1 MIDPSSSEEEGEE
14 DPIVNVSTKSR
25 LAVPPKST
33 GGITVASGTSSPAVG
48 SNIPVSGSNGDFD
61 GNHRP
66 SNAIAVVNRTDVGNV
81 GVGGAMVIGP
91 SKNDQVHG
99 NRAEGGNLEV
109 PNNGIPSQFV
119 SSFGEC
125 KSSYKQHISGK
136 NRIIIQ
142 QLSSSGHLQRQQAT
156 LSPYH
161 SHHHQQKQINNPHK
175 KFTIEEPYLHTS
187 FSDQKSFAARGVT
200 DVSYITGNMTQSQYS
215 NSITPVW
222 SSVDA
227 QFQEVIQSNNH
238 LLLSSSSGV
247 SQETLNQS
255 IGSSRANSLPRPVSP
270 SPSVNSDK
278 PETGDPHDKHEREEE
293 ERKRR
298 IQLYVFISRCISYP
312 FNAKQPTDMTKRQ
325 PKITKQQLEIITQR
339 FQSFLKGE
347 TQIMADEAFQNAVQ
361 SYHDVFLK
369 SERVLKMV
377 QSGASSQHDFREV
390 FRNNIEKRVR
400 SLPEIDGLSKETVL
414 TSWMAKFDIILKGSG
429 EEDSKRPSRM
439 QQSLNSEL
447 ILSKEQLYDMFQQI
461 LSVKKFEHQILFNAL
476 MLDSADEQ
484 AAAIRRELDGRMQRV
499 GEMEKNRKL
508 MPKFVLKE
516 MESLYIEELK
526 SSINLLMAN
535 LESLPVSK
543 GNMDSKYG
551 LQKLKRYNHSTP
563 SFLKLILRSH
573 GSLSKL
579 EGDSEDGST
588 QLTKLDVVL
597 TFQLEVI
604 VMEVKGLKSL
614 APNRIVYCTME
625 VENGEKLQTDQ
636 AEASKP
642 MWDTQGD
649 FTTTH
654 PLPVVKVKLYTENPG
669 MLALEDKELGK
680 VTLRPTPLS
689 SKSPEWHR
697 MIIPKNLPDQDI
709 RIKIACRLDKPLNMK
724 HCGHL
729 YAIGKSVWKKWKRRY
744 FVLVQVSQYTFAMC
758 SYKEK
763 KSEPSEMMQLDGYT
777 VDYIEAAS
785 ANLMFGIDLNGGRY
799 FFNAVR
805 EGDSISFACDDENEC
820 SLWVMAMYRATG
832 QSHKPTPP
840 ITQDKNSA
848 MSKIQGDADKAR
860 KHGMEDYIS
869 ADPCTYDHA
878 TLFKTLQN
886 LTLEYRLNDPYASL
900 GWFSP
905 GQVFVLDEYCA
916 RYGVRGCYR
925 HLCYLSDL
933 LDRAEKQHMI
943 DPTLIHYS
951 FAFCASHVHGNRP
964 DGVGSIT
971 HEEKEKFAEIKE
983 RLRQLLEFQI
993 TNFRYC
999 FPFGRP
1005 EGALKATLSL
1015 LERVL
1020 MKDIVTPVPPEE
1032 VRQMIKKSLETAALV
1047 NYTRLSNKA
1056 KIEDDLRGEIIVPPP
1071 KKLEDLIHLAE
1082 LCVDLLQQ
1090 NEEHYGEAFAWF
1102 SDLLVEHAEIFWSL
1116 FAVDMDRVLSEQAPD
1131 TWDSFP
1137 LFQILND
1144 YLRADDNLR
1153 NGRYHQHLRDTFA
1166 PLVVRY
1172 VDLME
1177 SSIAQS
1183 IHKGFEKERWESKGI
1198 NAALNPAALNNAAQA
1213 LNTAALNPSTLLSGK
1228 KDQVNFY
1235 VPKLPRQSVATA
1247 AVDDMR
1253 NGCATSEDLFWKL
1266 DALQSF
1272 IRDLHWPDA
1281 EFRQHL
1287 EQRLKMMAVDMIEQ
1301 CIQRTDSSFQSWLK
1315 KNVAFI
1321 STDYIIPSEMCAMVN
1336 VILDAK
1342 NQSFKLTTIDGI
1354 DLYKFHA
1361 KIDDQIDKANV
1372 AMTQGL
1378 SGKLMSV
1385 LESTLS
1391 KLARYDEGSLIG
1403 SILSFTNVSSSGK
1416 DLGQGYV
1423 NFLRNNMDQIRG
1435 KIGDDLWTLNFFEQ
1449 WYTQQV
1455 IMLNNWLS
1463 ERSDNALHYAQV
1475 SSISHI
1481 IKKIYSDFELQG
1493 VLEDKLNSKA
1503 YQTVSVRMA
1512 TEEATCSLTMPEV
1525 AEGDE
1530 ACDDIRE
1537 ADEEDTGEE
1546 SNIPRGLPK
1555 SKVAAAQAAAV
1566 TNVVAGRVGNLLGKG
1581 IGGLSSKLGSGSWF

>member
-1 MIDPSSSEEEGEE
+1 MIDPSSSEEEGDDE
-14 DPIVNVSTKSR
+14 
-25 LAVPPKST
+25 
-33 GGITVASGTSSPAVG
+33 TVANLPNKGRIGAQQKTVAPVAAPSTSTSAATIPITTSGPNTH
-48 SNIPVSGSNGDFD
+48 NGDFPT
-61 GNHRP
+61 NQRP
-66 SNAIAVVNRTDVGNV
+66 SNTSGGSSRFDGSDG
-81 GVGGAMVIGP
+81 GVGG
-91 SKNDQVHG
+91 STKNDQPQLG
-99 NRAEGGNLEV
+99 TEGGSLEV
-109 PNNGIPSQFV
+109 PNNGIPS
-119 SSFGEC
+119 G
-125 KSSYKQHISGK
+125 I
-136 NRIIIQ
+136 
-142 QLSSSGHLQRQQAT
+142 
-156 LSPYH
+156 
-161 SHHHQQKQINNPHK
+161 
-175 KFTIEEPYLHTS
+175 
-187 FSDQKSFAARGVT
+187 
-200 DVSYITGNMTQSQYS
+200 
-215 NSITPVW
+215 
-222 SSVDA
+222 
-227 QFQEVIQSNNH
+227 
-238 LLLSSSSGV
+238 

-255 IGSSRANSLPRPVSP
+255 VGSSRANSLPRPLSP
-270 SPSVNSDK
+270 SPSTASDK
-278 PETGDPHDKHEREEE
+278 HDGGDPHEKHEREEE

-339 FQSFLKGE
+339 FQAFLKGE

-369 SERVLKMV
+369 SERVMKMV
-377 QSGASSQHDFREV
+377 QSGACSQHDFREV

-429 EEDSKRPSRM
+429 EEDTKRPSRM

-563 SFLKLILRSH
+563 SFLKMILRSH

-579 EGDSEDGST
+579 EGDSEDGTT

-654 PLPVVKVKLYTENPG
+654 ALPVVKVKLYTENPG

-680 VTLRPTPLS
+680 VTIKPTPLA

-697 MIIPKNLPDQDI
+697 MIVPKNLPDQDV

-729 YAIGKSVWKKWKRRY
+729 FAIGKSVWKKWKRRY

-785 ANLMFGIDLNGGRY
+785 ANLMFGIDLNGGRF

-805 EGDSISFACDDENEC
+805 EGDSIAFACDDENEC

-869 ADPCTYDHA
+869 ADPCTFDHA
-878 TLFKTLQN
+878 SLFKTLQN

-971 HEEKEKFAEIKE
+971 HEEKEKFSEIKE

-1047 NYTRLSNKA
+1047 NYTRLSA
-1056 KIEDDLRGEIIVPPP
+1056 EARIEEDLRGELIVPPP

-1144 YLRADDNLR
+1144 YLRSDDNLR
-1153 NGRYHQHLRDTFA
+1153 NGRFHQHLRDTFA

-1183 IHKGFEKERWESKGI
+1183 IHKGFEKERWESKG
-1198 NAALNPAALNNAAQA
+1198 
-1213 LNTAALNPSTLLSGK
+1213 
-1228 KDQVNFY
+1228 
-1235 VPKLPRQSVATA
+1235 
-1247 AVDDMR
+1247 

-1423 NFLRNNMDQIRG
+1423 NFFRNNMDQIRG
-1435 KIGDDLWTLNFFEQ
+1435 KIADDLWTLNFFEQ
-1449 WYTQQV
+1449 WYSQQ
-1455 IMLNNWLS
+1455 INMLSSWLS
-1463 ERSDNALHYAQV
+1463 ERMDHALHYAQV
-1475 SSISHI
+1475 TSISHI

-1503 YQTVSVRMA
+1503 YQTVIQRMNA
-1512 TEEATCSLTMPEV
+1512 EEATCALTMPEV

-1530 ACDDIRE
+1530 NCDDIRNG
-1537 ADEEDTGEE
+1537 DEEDGGDESGAHAARSIPKPKTG
-1546 SNIPRGLPK
+1546 
-1555 SKVAAAQAAAV
+1555 AAQAAAV

-1581 IGGLSSKLGSGSWF
+1581 IGGLSSKLGSGGWF

>member
-1 MIDPSSSEEEGEE
+1 MIDPSSSEEEADDDPVVTKGGRNQSGVASHKPAGPVLVTTNLEPSGATQNGEFTPHGSPHHGGSSALE
-14 DPIVNVSTKSR
+14 SGSS
-25 LAVPPKST
+25 LAPSATGSAHHSAGKTFGDT
-33 GGITVASGTSSPAVG
+33 GGT
-48 SNIPVSGSNGDFD
+48 
-61 GNHRP
+61 
-66 SNAIAVVNRTDVGNV
+66 
-81 GVGGAMVIGP
+81 
-91 SKNDQVHG
+91 
-99 NRAEGGNLEV
+99 LEV
-109 PNNGIPSQFV
+109 PGGSLGSGMAQDSLSQ
-119 SSFGEC
+119 
-125 KSSYKQHISGK
+125 
-136 NRIIIQ
+136 
-142 QLSSSGHLQRQQAT
+142 
-156 LSPYH
+156 
-161 SHHHQQKQINNPHK
+161 
-175 KFTIEEPYLHTS
+175 TS
-187 FSDQKSFAARGVT
+187 KT
-200 DVSYITGNMTQSQYS
+200 
-215 NSITPVW
+215 
-222 SSVDA
+222 
-227 QFQEVIQSNNH
+227 
-238 LLLSSSSGV
+238 
-247 SQETLNQS
+247 
-255 IGSSRANSLPRPVSP
+255 NSLPRPISP
-270 SPSVNSDK
+270 SPSVVSDK
-278 PETGDPHDKHEREEE
+278 NEADVEEKHEREEE

-298 IQLYVFISRCISYP
+298 IQLYVFVSRCISYP

-325 PKITKQQLEIITQR
+325 PKIVKQQLEAITGR
-339 FQSFLKGE
+339 FQAFLKGE

-369 SERVLKMV
+369 SDRVQKMV
-377 QSGASSQHDFREV
+377 QSGACSQHDFREV

-414 TSWMAKFDIILKGSG
+414 TSWMAKFDIILKGTG
-429 EEDSKRPSRM
+429 EEDTKRPSRM
-439 QQSLNSEL
+439 QPSLNSEL
-447 ILSKEQLYDMFQQI
+447 VLSKEQLYDMFQQI
-461 LSVKKFEHQILFNAL
+461 LNVKKFEHQILFNAL

-484 AAAIRRELDGRMQRV
+484 AATIRRELDGRLQRV

-516 MESLYIEELK
+516 MESLYLDELK

-543 GNMDSKYG
+543 GSMDSKYG
-551 LQKLKRYNHSTP
+551 LQKFKRYNHSTP
-563 SFLKLILRSH
+563 SFFKMILRSH

-579 EGDSEDGST
+579 EGADSTDGET
-588 QLTKLDVVL
+588 QLSKLDVVL

-654 PLPVVKVKLYTENPG
+654 PLPVVKIKLYTENPG

-680 VTLRPTPLS
+680 FIMKPTPLS

-697 MIIPKNLPDQDI
+697 MTVPKNLPDQDL
-709 RIKIACRLDKPLNMK
+709 RIKIACRMERPLNMK
-724 HCGHL
+724 HCGYL
-729 YAIGKSVWKKWKRRY
+729 FAIGKTVWKKWKKRY

-763 KSEPSEMMQLDGYT
+763 KPEPAEMMQLDGYT
-777 VDYIEAAS
+777 VDYIEGAS

-805 EGDSISFACDDENEC
+805 EGDSIAYACDDENEC

-840 ITQDKNSA
+840 VTQDKNSA
-848 MSKIQGDADKAR
+848 ISKIQGDADKAR
-860 KHGMEDYIS
+860 KHGMEDFVS
-869 ADPCTYDHA
+869 ADPCTFDHA
-878 TLFKTLQN
+878 TLFKILQN

-933 LDRAEKQHMI
+933 LDRAEKQYMI
-943 DPTLIHYS
+943 DPTLVHYS

-971 HEEKEKFAEIKE
+971 HEEKEKFQQIKE
-983 RLRQLLEFQI
+983 RLRVLLEYQI
-993 TNFRYC
+993 TNFRFC

-1047 NYTRLSNKA
+1047 NYTRLSSEA
-1056 KIEDDLRGEIIVPPP
+1056 KIEEDLRGEMIVPSA

-1090 NEEHYGEAFAWF
+1090 NEEHYAELRKTDMDKNAVATSGNAADDNDQNATPNQLSAGNSSLSTGGTSGSGQVANNQASQPPPFRYCMPTHAVYTAPVPTAFAWF

-1116 FAVDMDRVLSEQAPD
+1116 FAVDMDRVLSEQPQD

-1144 YLRADDNLR
+1144 YLRMDDNLK
-1153 NGRYHQHLRDTFA
+1153 NGRFHQHLRDTFA

-1183 IHKGFEKERWESKGI
+1183 IHKGFEKERWESKG
-1198 NAALNPAALNNAAQA
+1198 
-1213 LNTAALNPSTLLSGK
+1213 LSLVK
-1228 KDQVNFY
+1228 KEKDIVFY
-1235 VPKLPRQSVATA
+1235 IPKLRNRKVEDEPTS
-1247 AVDDMR
+1247 

-1281 EFRQHL
+1281 DFRQHL
-1287 EQRLKMMAVDMIEQ
+1287 EQRLKLMACDMVEQ
-1301 CIQRTDSSFQSWLK
+1301 CLQRSDAAFQSWLK

-1342 NQSFKLTTIDGI
+1342 NQSFKLCTIDGV
-1354 DLYKFHA
+1354 DLFKYHA

-1372 AMTQGL
+1372 AMAQGL
-1378 SGKLMSV
+1378 IGKLMSV
-1385 LESTLS
+1385 LDSTLS
-1391 KLARYDEGSLIG
+1391 KLSRYDEGSLIG

-1423 NFLRNNMDQIRG
+1423 NFFRNNMDQIRG
-1435 KIGDDLWTLNFFEQ
+1435 KISDDLWTLNFFEQ
-1449 WYTQQV
+1449 WYTQQ
-1455 IMLNNWLS
+1455 INMLCNWLS
-1463 ERSDNALHYAQV
+1463 ERLDHSLHYAQCT
-1475 SSISHI
+1475 SLSHI
-1481 IKKIYSDFELQG
+1481 VKKIYSDFELQG
-1493 VLEDKLNSKA
+1493 VMQDKLNSKA
-1503 YQTVSVRMA
+1503 YQTVAQRMA
-1512 TEEATCSLTMPEV
+1512 TEEATCALTMPEGS
-1525 AEGDE
+1525 E
-1530 ACDDIRE
+1530 
-1537 ADEEDTGEE
+1537 GEE
-1546 SNIPRGLPK
+1546 ILDEVEEEEGEMGAGNATGGSGGGSGNVPK
-1555 SKVAAAQAAAV
+1555 PKIATATAAALPQI
-1566 TNVVAGRVGNLLGKG
+1566 GRVGNILGKG
-1581 IGGLSSKLGSGSWF
+1581 IGGLSSKLGSGGWF

>member
-25 LAVPPKST
+25 LAVPPKSA

-61 GNHRP
+61 GNHRA

-81 GVGGAMVIGP
+81 GVGGAMVPGP

-109 PNNGIPSQFV
+109 PNNGIP
-119 SSFGEC
+119 
-125 KSSYKQHISGK
+125 
-136 NRIIIQ
+136 
-142 QLSSSGHLQRQQAT
+142 
-156 LSPYH
+156 
-161 SHHHQQKQINNPHK
+161 
-175 KFTIEEPYLHTS
+175 
-187 FSDQKSFAARGVT
+187 
-200 DVSYITGNMTQSQYS
+200 
-215 NSITPVW
+215 
-222 SSVDA
+222 
-227 QFQEVIQSNNH
+227 
-238 LLLSSSSGV
+238 SGV

-1183 IHKGFEKERWESKGI
+1183 IHKGFEKERWESKG
-1198 NAALNPAALNNAAQA
+1198 
-1213 LNTAALNPSTLLSGK
+1213 
-1228 KDQVNFY
+1228 
-1235 VPKLPRQSVATA
+1235 
-1247 AVDDMR
+1247 

-1546 SNIPRGLPK
+1546 SNMPRGLPK

>member
-25 LAVPPKST
+25 LAVPPKSA

-61 GNHRP
+61 GNHRA

-81 GVGGAMVIGP
+81 GVGGAMVPGP

-109 PNNGIPSQFV
+109 PNNGIP
-119 SSFGEC
+119 
-125 KSSYKQHISGK
+125 
-136 NRIIIQ
+136 
-142 QLSSSGHLQRQQAT
+142 
-156 LSPYH
+156 
-161 SHHHQQKQINNPHK
+161 
-175 KFTIEEPYLHTS
+175 
-187 FSDQKSFAARGVT
+187 
-200 DVSYITGNMTQSQYS
+200 
-215 NSITPVW
+215 
-222 SSVDA
+222 
-227 QFQEVIQSNNH
+227 
-238 LLLSSSSGV
+238 SGV

-551 LQKLKRYNHSTP
+551 LQKLKRYNHR
-563 SFLKLILRSH
+563 KLILRSH

-1090 NEEHYGEAFAWF
+1090 NEEHYGELRRHDKVEKIKTRKEDGDVSGEHNISELGSAASHGIIGKTEQAIAAGTSTDGSSFRYCMPTHAVYTSPVPTAFAWF

-1546 SNIPRGLPK
+1546 SNMPRGLPK

>member
-1 MIDPSSSEEEGEE
+1 MIDPSSSEEESDEE
-14 DPIVNVSTKSR
+14 QTGSGKGAHQTLKHH
-25 LAVPPKST
+25 PP
-33 GGITVASGTSSPAVG
+33 
-48 SNIPVSGSNGDFD
+48 
-61 GNHRP
+61 
-66 SNAIAVVNRTDVGNV
+66 
-81 GVGGAMVIGP
+81 P
-91 SKNDQVHG
+91 SKHG
-99 NRAEGGNLEV
+99 AHIGAPGGLKRH
-109 PNNGIPSQFV
+109 G
-119 SSFGEC
+119 SS
-125 KSSYKQHISGK
+125 SSAKQPQDLLHGGSAISGGSATPVHHSHGASK
-136 NRIIIQ
+136 ETHHAH
-142 QLSSSGHLQRQQAT
+142 SGHLSHAGSDTSGSLDVPSSSVPRT
-156 LSPYH
+156 LSP
-161 SHHHQQKQINNPHK
+161 SA
-175 KFTIEEPYLHTS
+175 S
-187 FSDQKSFAARGVT
+187 SAA
-200 DVSYITGNMTQSQYS
+200 
-215 NSITPVW
+215 
-222 SSVDA
+222 
-227 QFQEVIQSNNH
+227 
-238 LLLSSSSGV
+238 

-255 IGSSRANSLPRPVSP
+255 MGPSSRTSSLARPQSP
-270 SPSVNSDK
+270 SPSVVSERNEADIA
-278 PETGDPHDKHEREEE
+278 ERHEREEE

-298 IQLYVFISRCISYP
+298 IQLYVFVSRCIAYP
-312 FNAKQPTDMTKRQ
+312 FNAKQPTDMTRRQ
-325 PKITKQQLEIITQR
+325 IKITKHQLETITAR
-339 FQSFLKGE
+339 FVAFMKGE

-369 SERVLKMV
+369 SERVVKMV
-377 QSGASSQHDFREV
+377 QSGACSQHDFREV

-414 TSWMAKFDIILKGSG
+414 TSWMAKFDCILKGTG
-429 EEDSKRPSRM
+429 DEDTKRPTRM
-439 QQSLNSEL
+439 QQPLNSEL

-461 LSVKKFEHQILFNAL
+461 LGVKKFEHQILFNAL

-499 GEMEKNRKL
+499 SEMERNRKL

-543 GNMDSKYG
+543 GSMDSKYG
-551 LQKLKRYNHSTP
+551 LQKLKRYNHR
-563 SFLKLILRSH
+563 KMILRSQ
-573 GSLSKL
+573 GSLAKL
-579 EGDSEDGST
+579 EGDSADGDT
-588 QLTKLDVVL
+588 QLTKMDVVL
-597 TFQLEVI
+597 TFQLEVV

-625 VENGEKLQTDQ
+625 VESEKLQTDQ

-649 FTTTH
+649 FSTTH
-654 PLPVVKVKLYTENPG
+654 PLPAVKVKLYTENPG

-680 VTLRPTPLS
+680 VILRPTPLS

-697 MIIPKNLPDQDI
+697 MTVPKNLPDQDL
-709 RIKIACRLDKPLNMK
+709 RIKIACRMDKPLNMK

-729 YAIGKSVWKKWKRRY
+729 FAIGKSVWKKWKKRY

-763 KSEPSEMMQLDGYT
+763 KSEPSEMMQLDAYT

-785 ANLMFGIDLNGGRY
+785 ARSVAANLMVGVDLEGGRY

-805 EGDSISFACDDENEC
+805 EGDSILFACDDENEC

-840 ITQDKNSA
+840 MTQDKNSTI
-848 MSKIQGDADKAR
+848 SKLQGDADKAR
-860 KHGMEDYIS
+860 KHGMEDFIS
-869 ADPCTYDHA
+869 ADPCTFDHHS
-878 TLFKTLQN
+878 LFALLQN
-886 LTLEYRLNDPYASL
+886 LTLDFRLNDPYASL

-933 LDRAEKQHMI
+933 LDRAERNMMI

-971 HEEKEKFAEIKE
+971 HVEKEKFQEIKE
-983 RLRQLLEFQI
+983 RLRVLLEYQI
-993 TNFRYC
+993 TNFRFC

-1032 VRQMIKKSLETAALV
+1032 VRAMIKKSLETAALV
-1047 NYTRLSNKA
+1047 NYTRLSNEA
-1056 KIEDDLRGEIIVPPP
+1056 KIEDDLRGEVIVPPA

-1090 NEEHYGEAFAWF
+1090 NEEHYAEAFAWF

-1144 YLRADDNLR
+1144 YLRTDDNLK
-1153 NGRYHQHLRDTFA
+1153 NGRFHQHLRDTFA

-1183 IHKGFEKERWESKGI
+1183 IHKGFEKERWESKGDSSI
-1198 NAALNPAALNNAAQA
+1198 
-1213 LNTAALNPSTLLSGK
+1213 S
-1228 KDQVNFY
+1228 
-1235 VPKLPRQSVATA
+1235 
-1247 AVDDMR
+1247 

-1287 EQRLKMMAVDMIEQ
+1287 EQRLKLMACDMIES
-1301 CIQRTDSSFQSWLK
+1301 CIQRTEGAFQQWLK
-1315 KNVAFI
+1315 KSVTFI
-1321 STDYIIPSEMCAMVN
+1321 STDYIMPSEMCAMVN

-1342 NQSFKLTTIDGI
+1342 NQSFKLCTIDGI
-1354 DLYKFHA
+1354 DVHQYHA
-1361 KIDDQIDKANV
+1361 KIDDQIDKTLA
-1372 AMTQGL
+1372 AMNQGII
-1378 SGKLMSV
+1378 SKLMSV
-1385 LESTLS
+1385 LEASLS
-1391 KLARYDEGSLIG
+1391 KLSRYDEGSLIG
-1403 SILSFTNVSSSGK
+1403 SILSFTNVSGSGK

-1423 NFLRNNMDQIRG
+1423 NFTRNNMDQIRG
-1435 KIGDDLWTLNFFEQ
+1435 KVNDELWILNIFEQ
-1449 WYTQQV
+1449 WYTAQ
-1455 IMLNNWLS
+1455 INMLCNWLS
-1463 ERSDNALHYAQV
+1463 ERLDHSLHYYQCTCLA
-1475 SSISHI
+1475 HI
-1481 IKKIYSDFELQG
+1481 VKKIYSDFELQG
-1493 VLEDKLNSKA
+1493 VMEDKLNSKA
-1503 YQTVSVRMA
+1503 YQTVSQRMQ
-1512 TEEATCSLTMPEV
+1512 TEEATCALTAPDGE
-1525 AEGDE
+1525 AEGFGDGEDE
-1530 ACDDIRE
+1530 GERPKAKVNILE
-1537 ADEEDTGEE
+1537 TLSGEDGNL
-1546 SNIPRGLPK
+1546 SNI
-1555 SKVAAAQAAAV
+1555 SNV
-1566 TNVVAGRVGNLLGKG
+1566 TNIVVGRVGNMFGKG
-1581 IGGLSSKLGSGSWF
+1581 IGGLSTKFGGGSWF

>member
-1 MIDPSSSEEEGEE
+1 MIDPSSSEEEGDEE
-14 DPIVNVSTKSR
+14 
-25 LAVPPKST
+25 
-33 GGITVASGTSSPAVG
+33 TVANLPNKGRIGAPQKTVVPVAAPSTSTAVATIPITTSGPNTH
-48 SNIPVSGSNGDFD
+48 NGDFQS
-61 GNHRP
+61 NQRP
-66 SNAIAVVNRTDVGNV
+66 SNTSGGKSRFDGNEG
-81 GVGGAMVIGP
+81 GVG
-91 SKNDQVHG
+91 STKNDQHQFG
-99 NRAEGGNLEV
+99 TEGGSLEV
-109 PNNGIPSQFV
+109 PNNVIPS
-119 SSFGEC
+119 G
-125 KSSYKQHISGK
+125 I
-136 NRIIIQ
+136 
-142 QLSSSGHLQRQQAT
+142 
-156 LSPYH
+156 
-161 SHHHQQKQINNPHK
+161 
-175 KFTIEEPYLHTS
+175 
-187 FSDQKSFAARGVT
+187 
-200 DVSYITGNMTQSQYS
+200 
-215 NSITPVW
+215 
-222 SSVDA
+222 
-227 QFQEVIQSNNH
+227 
-238 LLLSSSSGV
+238 
-247 SQETLNQS
+247 SQETLSQS
-255 IGSSRANSLPRPVSP
+255 VGSSRANSLPRPLSP
-270 SPSVNSDK
+270 SPSTASDK
-278 PETGDPHDKHEREEE
+278 HDGGDPHEKHEREEE

-339 FQSFLKGE
+339 FQAFLKGE

-369 SERVLKMV
+369 SERVMKMV
-377 QSGASSQHDFREV
+377 QSGACSQHDFREV

-429 EEDSKRPSRM
+429 EEDTKRPSRM

-563 SFLKLILRSH
+563 SFLKMILRSH

-579 EGDSEDGST
+579 EGDSEDGTT

-680 VTLRPTPLS
+680 VTIKPTPLS

-697 MIIPKNLPDQDI
+697 MIVPKNLPDQDV

-729 YAIGKSVWKKWKRRY
+729 FAIGKSVWKKWKRRY

-785 ANLMFGIDLNGGRY
+785 ANLMFGIDLNGGRF

-805 EGDSISFACDDENEC
+805 EGDSIAFACDDENEC

-869 ADPCTYDHA
+869 ADPCTFDHA
-878 TLFKTLQN
+878 SLFKTLQN

-971 HEEKEKFAEIKE
+971 HEEKEKFSEIKE

-1047 NYTRLSNKA
+1047 NYTRLSA
-1056 KIEDDLRGEIIVPPP
+1056 EARIEEDLRGELIVPPP

-1144 YLRADDNLR
+1144 YLRSDDNLR
-1153 NGRYHQHLRDTFA
+1153 NGRFHQHLRDTFA

-1183 IHKGFEKERWESKGI
+1183 IHKGFEKERWESKG
-1198 NAALNPAALNNAAQA
+1198 
-1213 LNTAALNPSTLLSGK
+1213 
-1228 KDQVNFY
+1228 
-1235 VPKLPRQSVATA
+1235 
-1247 AVDDMR
+1247 

-1423 NFLRNNMDQIRG
+1423 NFFRNNMDQIRG

-1449 WYTQQV
+1449 WYSQQ
-1455 IMLNNWLS
+1455 ISMLSSWLS
-1463 ERSDNALHYAQV
+1463 ERLDHALHYAQV
-1475 SSISHI
+1475 TSISHI

-1503 YQTVSVRMA
+1503 YQTVIQRMTA
-1512 TEEATCSLTMPEV
+1512 EEATCALSMPEGTD
-1525 AEGDE
+1525 GDE
-1530 ACDDIRE
+1530 NCDDIRNG
-1537 ADEEDTGEE
+1537 DEEDGGDD
-1546 SNIPRGLPK
+1546 SGAHAARSLPK
-1555 SKVAAAQAAAV
+1555 PKTGAAQAAAV

-1581 IGGLSSKLGSGSWF
+1581 IGGLSSKLGSGGWF

>member
-1 MIDPSSSEEEGEE
+1 MIDPSSSEEEGED
-14 DPIVNVSTKSR
+14 DPVINVPAKGRIIQTPKGVNCVSTLGVSSAAGCNPIATGSNSDLTANHKQSNPSTVIGR
-25 LAVPPKST
+25 TDTGTST
-33 GGITVASGTSSPAVG
+33 GGQYSSRTSQIHGGRVDGSNLEIPTKTIPSGT
-48 SNIPVSGSNGDFD
+48 
-61 GNHRP
+61 
-66 SNAIAVVNRTDVGNV
+66 
-81 GVGGAMVIGP
+81 
-91 SKNDQVHG
+91 
-99 NRAEGGNLEV
+99 
-109 PNNGIPSQFV
+109 
-119 SSFGEC
+119 
-125 KSSYKQHISGK
+125 
-136 NRIIIQ
+136 
-142 QLSSSGHLQRQQAT
+142 
-156 LSPYH
+156 
-161 SHHHQQKQINNPHK
+161 
-175 KFTIEEPYLHTS
+175 
-187 FSDQKSFAARGVT
+187 
-200 DVSYITGNMTQSQYS
+200 
-215 NSITPVW
+215 
-222 SSVDA
+222 
-227 QFQEVIQSNNH
+227 
-238 LLLSSSSGV
+238 
-247 SQETLNQS
+247 SQETLKES
-255 IGSSRANSLPRPVSP
+255 IGSSRANSLPRPSSP
-270 SPSVNSDK
+270 TLSIESDK
-278 PETGDPHDKHEREEE
+278 QEPSEFHDKHEREEE

-325 PKITKQQLEIITQR
+325 TKITKQQLEVITQR
-339 FQSFLKGE
+339 FQAFLKGE

-369 SERVLKMV
+369 SERVSKMV

-447 ILSKEQLYDMFQQI
+447 ILSKEQLFDMFQQI
-461 LSVKKFEHQILFNAL
+461 LSVKKFEHQILYNAL

-579 EGDSEDGST
+579 EGDSEDGSN

-654 PLPVVKVKLYTENPG
+654 PLPVVKIKLYTENPG

-680 VTLRPTPLS
+680 VTLKPTPLS

-697 MIIPKNLPDQDI
+697 MIIPKNLPDQDL

-724 HCGHL
+724 HCGQL
-729 YAIGKSVWKKWKRRY
+729 YAIGKSVWKKWKKRY

-785 ANLMFGIDLNGGRY
+785 ANLMFGIDLNGGRF

-840 ITQDKNSA
+840 VTQDKNSA

-860 KHGMEDYIS
+860 KHGMEDFIS
-869 ADPCTYDHA
+869 ADPCKFDHA

-886 LTLEYRLNDPYASL
+886 LTLEYRLSDPYASL

-971 HEEKEKFAEIKE
+971 HEEKEKFSEIKE

-1032 VRQMIKKSLETAALV
+1032 VRQMIKKSLETAAFV

-1056 KIEDDLRGEIIVPPP
+1056 KIEEDLRGEVIVPPP

-1116 FAVDMDRVLSEQAPD
+1116 FAVDMDRVLSDQAPD

-1153 NGRYHQHLRDTFA
+1153 NGRFHQHLRDTFA

-1183 IHKGFEKERWESKGI
+1183 IHKGFEKERWESKG
-1198 NAALNPAALNNAAQA
+1198 
-1213 LNTAALNPSTLLSGK
+1213 
-1228 KDQVNFY
+1228 
-1235 VPKLPRQSVATA
+1235 
-1247 AVDDMR
+1247 

-1281 EFRQHL
+1281 DFRQHL

-1301 CIQRTDSSFQSWLK
+1301 CIHRTDSSFQSWLK
-1315 KNVAFI
+1315 KNIAFI

-1342 NQSFKLTTIDGI
+1342 NQSFKLTTIEGI

-1378 SGKLMSV
+1378 CGKLMSV

-1423 NFLRNNMDQIRG
+1423 NFFRNNMDQIRG

-1449 WYTQQV
+1449 WYSQQ
-1455 IMLNNWLS
+1455 INMLCNWLS
-1463 ERSDNALHYAQV
+1463 ERLDHALHYVQV

-1481 IKKIYSDFELQG
+1481 VKKIYSDFELQG

-1503 YQTVSVRMA
+1503 YQAVALRMA
-1512 TEEATCSLTMPEV
+1512 TEEATCALTMPDV
-1525 AEGDE
+1525 SEGDE
-1530 ACDDIRE
+1530 ICDDFRE
-1537 ADEEDTGEE
+1537 VDEEDNGDE
-1546 SNIPRGLPK
+1546 STTNKALPK

>member
-1 MIDPSSSEEEGEE
+1 MIDPSSSEEEGE
-14 DPIVNVSTKSR
+14 DDAVPNVSSKGRLTNTTKGTN
-25 LAVPPKST
+25 AVSII
-33 GGITVASGTSSPAVG
+33 GGSAGSVVG
-48 SNIPVSGSNGDFD
+48 SNIPVSGSNTDLI
-61 GNHRP
+61 GNQRQ
-66 SNAIAVVNRTDVGNV
+66 SNISSICNRNDVGNISV
-81 GVGGAMVIGP
+81 AALGSTSNKIE
-91 SKNDQVHG
+91 QICG
-99 NRAEGGNLEV
+99 NRADTGNLEV
-109 PNNGIPSQFV
+109 PSNGIPS
-119 SSFGEC
+119 G
-125 KSSYKQHISGK
+125 I
-136 NRIIIQ
+136 
-142 QLSSSGHLQRQQAT
+142 
-156 LSPYH
+156 
-161 SHHHQQKQINNPHK
+161 
-175 KFTIEEPYLHTS
+175 
-187 FSDQKSFAARGVT
+187 
-200 DVSYITGNMTQSQYS
+200 
-215 NSITPVW
+215 
-222 SSVDA
+222 
-227 QFQEVIQSNNH
+227 
-238 LLLSSSSGV
+238 

-255 IGSSRANSLPRPVSP
+255 VGSSRANSLPRPLSP
-270 SPSVNSDK
+270 SPSLTSEK
-278 PETGDPHDKHEREEE
+278 HETAEQHGKHEREEE
-293 ERKRR
+293 ESKRR
-298 IQLYVFISRCISYP
+298 NSTLVFISRCISYP

-325 PKITKQQLEIITQR
+325 KKISKQQLENITQR
-339 FQSFLKGE
+339 FQAFLKGE

-414 TSWMAKFDIILKGSG
+414 TSWMAKFDIILKGTG

-461 LSVKKFEHQILFNAL
+461 LLVKKFEHQILFNAL

-516 MESLYIEELK
+516 MESLYVEELK

-604 VMEVKGLKSL
+604 VMEV
-614 APNRIVYCTME
+614 
-625 VENGEKLQTDQ
+625 ENGEKLQTDQ

-680 VTLRPTPLS
+680 VTLKPTPLS

-697 MIIPKNLPDQDI
+697 MIVPKNLPDQDI

-724 HCGHL
+724 HCGYL

-860 KHGMEDYIS
+860 KHGMEDFIS
-869 ADPCTYDHA
+869 TDPCTFDHA

-971 HEEKEKFAEIKE
+971 HEEKEKFSEIKE

-1056 KIEDDLRGEIIVPPP
+1056 KIDEDLRGDVIVPAP

-1144 YLRADDNLR
+1144 YLRTDDNLR
-1153 NGRYHQHLRDTFA
+1153 NGRFHQHLRDTFA

-1213 LNTAALNPSTLLSGK
+1213 LNTAALNPSMILCGK

-1235 VPKLPRQSVATA
+1235 VPKLPKQSNSTA
-1247 AVDDMR
+1247 ANDEMR

-1315 KNVAFI
+1315 KNIAFI
-1321 STDYIIPSEMCAMVN
+1321 STDYILPSEMCAMVN

-1378 SGKLMSV
+1378 SGKLVSV

-1423 NFLRNNMDQIRG
+1423 NFFRNNMDKYEERLPTICGHYIFLNSGIRSRLICCV
-1435 KIGDDLWTLNFFEQ
+1435 IGCRNGWTTPFTMLKLHLFLILSRKYIQTLN
-1449 WYTQQV
+1449 Y
-1455 IMLNNWLS
+1455 
-1463 ERSDNALHYAQV
+1463 
-1475 SSISHI
+1475 
-1481 IKKIYSDFELQG
+1481 
-1493 VLEDKLNSKA
+1493 
-1503 YQTVSVRMA
+1503 
-1512 TEEATCSLTMPEV
+1512 
-1525 AEGDE
+1525 
-1530 ACDDIRE
+1530 
-1537 ADEEDTGEE
+1537 
-1546 SNIPRGLPK
+1546 
-1555 SKVAAAQAAAV
+1555 KVYWK
-1566 TNVVAGRVGNLLGKG
+1566 T
-1581 IGGLSSKLGSGSWF
+1581 S

>member
-109 PNNGIPSQFV
+109 PNNGIP
-119 SSFGEC
+119 
-125 KSSYKQHISGK
+125 
-136 NRIIIQ
+136 
-142 QLSSSGHLQRQQAT
+142 
-156 LSPYH
+156 
-161 SHHHQQKQINNPHK
+161 
-175 KFTIEEPYLHTS
+175 
-187 FSDQKSFAARGVT
+187 
-200 DVSYITGNMTQSQYS
+200 
-215 NSITPVW
+215 
-222 SSVDA
+222 
-227 QFQEVIQSNNH
+227 
-238 LLLSSSSGV
+238 SGV

>member
-1 MIDPSSSEEEGEE
+1 MIDPSSSEEEGDD
-14 DPIVNVSTKSR
+14 DPIANVVSKGRISH
-25 LAVPPKST
+25 APKGAGTASIIGGCT
-33 GGITVASGTSSPAVG
+33 GSGVG
-48 SNIPVSGSNGDFD
+48 SNIPISGSNGDLAV
-61 GNHRP
+61 NQRQ
-66 SNAIAVVNRTDVGNV
+66 SNISYISNRNDVGNISV
-81 GVGGAMVIGP
+81 AAGLGV
-91 SKNDQVHG
+91 SSNKNEQIHSSRVDTG
-99 NRAEGGNLEV
+99 SLEV
-109 PNNGIPSQFV
+109 PNNGIPS
-119 SSFGEC
+119 G
-125 KSSYKQHISGK
+125 I
-136 NRIIIQ
+136 
-142 QLSSSGHLQRQQAT
+142 
-156 LSPYH
+156 
-161 SHHHQQKQINNPHK
+161 
-175 KFTIEEPYLHTS
+175 
-187 FSDQKSFAARGVT
+187 
-200 DVSYITGNMTQSQYS
+200 
-215 NSITPVW
+215 
-222 SSVDA
+222 
-227 QFQEVIQSNNH
+227 
-238 LLLSSSSGV
+238 

-255 IGSSRANSLPRPVSP
+255 IGSSRANSLPRPLSP
-270 SPSVNSDK
+270 SPSLSSEK
-278 PETGDPHDKHEREEE
+278 PETGDSHDKHEREEE

-325 PKITKQQLEIITQR
+325 TKITKQQLEIITQR
-339 FQSFLKGE
+339 FQAFLKGE

-414 TSWMAKFDIILKGSG
+414 TSWMAKFDIILKGTG
-429 EEDSKRPSRM
+429 EEDSKRPTRM

-461 LSVKKFEHQILFNAL
+461 LLVKKFEHQILFNAL

-516 MESLYIEELK
+516 MESLYVEELK

-654 PLPVVKVKLYTENPG
+654 PLPIVKVKLYTENPG

-680 VTLRPTPLS
+680 VTLKPTPLS

-697 MIIPKNLPDQDI
+697 MIVPKNLPDQDI

-860 KHGMEDYIS
+860 KHGMEDFIS
-869 ADPCTYDHA
+869 TDPCTFDHA

-971 HEEKEKFAEIKE
+971 HEEKEKFSEIKE

-1056 KIEDDLRGEIIVPPP
+1056 RIEEDLRGEVIVPAP

-1153 NGRYHQHLRDTFA
+1153 NGRFHQHLRDTFA

-1183 IHKGFEKERWESKGI
+1183 IHKGFEKERWESKG
-1198 NAALNPAALNNAAQA
+1198 
-1213 LNTAALNPSTLLSGK
+1213 
-1228 KDQVNFY
+1228 
-1235 VPKLPRQSVATA
+1235 
-1247 AVDDMR
+1247 

-1315 KNVAFI
+1315 KNIAFI
-1321 STDYIIPSEMCAMVN
+1321 STDYILPSEMCAMVN

-1378 SGKLMSV
+1378 SSKLMSV

-1423 NFLRNNMDQIRG
+1423 NFFRNNMDQVRG

-1449 WYTQQV
+1449 WYSQQ
-1455 IMLNNWLS
+1455 INMLCNWLS
-1463 ERSDNALHYAQV
+1463 ERLDHALHYAQV

-1481 IKKIYSDFELQG
+1481 TKKIYSDFELQG

-1503 YQTVSVRMA
+1503 YQAVAQRMA
-1512 TEEATCSLTMPEV
+1512 TEEATCALTMPDVSE
-1525 AEGDE
+1525 DE
-1530 ACDDIRE
+1530 PCDDIRE
-1537 ADEEDTGEE
+1537 GEEEDNGDE
-1546 SNIPRGLPK
+1546 STSNLPRGLPK
-1555 SKVAAAQAAAV
+1555 PKVAAAQAAAV

>member
-1 MIDPSSSEEEGEE
+1 MIDPSSSEDEG
-14 DPIVNVSTKSR
+14 DDDSIVHPPQPPHKGKLVTAKSVTKPAAAVTASDASKLGATARQNGDITHKSGGGGGGTAASSAVTDSGDKLNAAAVTSSNVSSR
-25 LAVPPKST
+25 NELTANDSVAA
-33 GGITVASGTSSPAVG
+33 GGS
-48 SNIPVSGSNGDFD
+48 
-61 GNHRP
+61 
-66 SNAIAVVNRTDVGNV
+66 
-81 GVGGAMVIGP
+81 
-91 SKNDQVHG
+91 
-99 NRAEGGNLEV
+99 
-109 PNNGIPSQFV
+109 
-119 SSFGEC
+119 
-125 KSSYKQHISGK
+125 
-136 NRIIIQ
+136 
-142 QLSSSGHLQRQQAT
+142 
-156 LSPYH
+156 
-161 SHHHQQKQINNPHK
+161 
-175 KFTIEEPYLHTS
+175 
-187 FSDQKSFAARGVT
+187 
-200 DVSYITGNMTQSQYS
+200 
-215 NSITPVW
+215 
-222 SSVDA
+222 
-227 QFQEVIQSNNH
+227 
-238 LLLSSSSGV
+238 V

-255 IGSSRANSLPRPVSP
+255 AASSSRGNSLPRPISP
-270 SPSVNSDK
+270 SPSVASDGAQPK
-278 PETGDPHDKHEREEE
+278 QGLEEE

-298 IQLYVFISRCISYP
+298 IQLYVFVSRCISYP

-325 PKITKQQLEIITQR
+325 PKVTKQQLDAVTQR
-339 FQSFLKGE
+339 FQAFLKGE
-347 TQIMADEAFQNAVQ
+347 TQIMADEAFRNAVQ

-369 SERVLKMV
+369 SERILKMV
-377 QSGASSQHDFREV
+377 QQGSCSMQDFTEV
-390 FRNNIEKRVR
+390 FRKNIEKRVR
-400 SLPEIDGLSKETVL
+400 SLPEIDGLSKDTVL
-414 TSWMAKFDIILKGSG
+414 TSWMAKFDVILKGTG
-429 EEDSKRPSRM
+429 EEDSKKPARL

-461 LSVKKFEHQILFNAL
+461 ISVKKFEHQILYNAL

-499 GEMEKNRKL
+499 NEMEKNRKL

-516 MESLYIEELK
+516 MESLYVEELK

-535 LESLPVSK
+535 LESLPVTK

-551 LQKLKRYNHSTP
+551 LKTLKRYNHSTP
-563 SFLKLILRSH
+563 SFLKMILRSH

-579 EGDSEDGST
+579 EGESEEGFT
-588 QLTKLDVVL
+588 QLSKLDVVL
-597 TFQLEVI
+597 SFQLEVI

-614 APNRIVYCTME
+614 AQNRIVYCTME
-625 VENGEKLQTDQ
+625 VESGEKLQTDQ

-680 VTLRPTPLS
+680 VTLKPTPLS
-689 SKSPEWHR
+689 SKTPEWHR
-697 MIIPKNLPDQDI
+697 MVVPKNLPDQDL
-709 RIKIACRLDKPLNMK
+709 RIKIACRLEKPPNMK

-729 YAIGKSVWKKWKRRY
+729 YAIGKSVWKKWKKRY

-763 KSEPSEMMQLDGYT
+763 KSEPAEMMQLDGYT
-777 VDYIEAAS
+777 VDYIEGAS
-785 ANLMFGIDLNGGRY
+785 ASLMFGTDLNGGRY

-805 EGDSISFACDDENEC
+805 EGDSIAFACDDENEC

-840 ITQDKNSA
+840 VTQDKNSA
-848 MSKIQGDADKAR
+848 ISKIQGDADKAR

-869 ADPCTYDHA
+869 ADPCTFDHA
-878 TLFKTLQN
+878 NFFKMLQN
-886 LTLEYRLNDPYASL
+886 LALEYRLNDPYASL

-933 LDRAEKQHMI
+933 LDRAEQDYLI

-971 HEEKEKFAEIKE
+971 HEEKEKFTEIKE
-983 RLRQLLEFQI
+983 RLRILLEHQI

-1005 EGALKATLSL
+1005 DGALKATLSL

-1032 VRQMIKKSLETAALV
+1032 VRQMIKKSLESAALV
-1047 NYTRLSNKA
+1047 NYTKLSAEA
-1056 KIEDDLRGEIIVPPP
+1056 KIEEDLRGEIAVPPA

-1082 LCVDLLQQ
+1082 LCVDLQQQ
-1090 NEEHYGEAFAWF
+1090 NEEHYAEAFAWF

-1116 FAVDMDRVLSEQAPD
+1116 FAVDMDRVLAEQAPD

-1153 NGRYHQHLRDTFA
+1153 NGRFHQHLRDTFA

-1183 IHKGFEKERWESKGI
+1183 INKGFEKERWESKG
-1198 NAALNPAALNNAAQA
+1198 
-1213 LNTAALNPSTLLSGK
+1213 
-1228 KDQVNFY
+1228 
-1235 VPKLPRQSVATA
+1235 
-1247 AVDDMR
+1247 

-1272 IRDLHWPDA
+1272 IRDLHWPEP

-1287 EQRLKMMAVDMIEQ
+1287 EQRLKMMASEMIEQ
-1301 CIQRTDSSFQSWLK
+1301 CISRTDSSFQSWLK
-1315 KNVAFI
+1315 KNITFI
-1321 STDYIIPSEMCAMVN
+1321 SSTDYIVPAEMCAMVN
-1336 VILDAK
+1336 VILNAK

-1361 KIDDQIDKANV
+1361 KIDDQLDKANV

-1378 SGKLMSV
+1378 IGKLMSV

-1416 DLGQGYV
+1416 DLGQAYV
-1423 NFLRNNMDQIRG
+1423 IFFRNNMEQIRG
-1435 KIGDDLWTLNFFEQ
+1435 KVGDDLWTLNFFEQ
-1449 WYTQQV
+1449 WYAQQ
-1455 IMLNNWLS
+1455 INMLCNWLS
-1463 ERSDNALHYAQV
+1463 ERLDHALHYAQV
-1475 SSISHI
+1475 QALSHI
-1481 IKKIYSDFELQG
+1481 VKKIYSDFELQG
-1493 VLEDKLNSKA
+1493 MLEEKLNSKA
-1503 YQTVSVRMA
+1503 YQTVAQRMA
-1512 TEEATCSLTMPEV
+1512 TEEATCALTMPDV

-1530 ACDDIRE
+1530 
-1537 ADEEDTGEE
+1537 TGEDGRAPDGTDE
-1546 SNIPRGLPK
+1546 DGAAEEAAPRVRIPQPNA
-1555 SKVAAAQAAAV
+1555 VTAQAAAV

-1581 IGGLSSKLGSGSWF
+1581 IGGLSSKLGSGGWF